1 MSNICGYIYI
11 FFNPAMCG
19 LVKIGFA
26 SDVEQLRGFVER
38 YMGLV

>member
-26 SDVEQLRGFVER
+26 SDVEQLASG
-38 YMGLV
+38 GGDLI